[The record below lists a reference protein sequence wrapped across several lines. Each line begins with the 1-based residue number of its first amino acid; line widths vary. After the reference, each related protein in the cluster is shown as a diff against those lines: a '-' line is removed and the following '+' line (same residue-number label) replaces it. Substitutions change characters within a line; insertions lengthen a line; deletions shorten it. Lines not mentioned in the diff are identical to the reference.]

1 LFTVI
6 KATIFSIALMV
17 TFCGCIYSNTVVP
30 YSTKFNE
37 TPIGTKSCEIS
48 MFKIKEPI
56 TGYNMY
62 VEWSND
68 YISKEARKAGINNIY
83 YIDKKTLSIFRDVF
97 KREKLVIYGD

>member
-1 LFTVI
+1 
-6 KATIFSIALMV
+6 
-17 TFCGCIYSNTVVP
+17 
-30 YSTKFNE
+30 
-37 TPIGTKSCEIS
+37 
-48 MFKIKEPI
+48 
-56 TGYNMY
+56 MY

>member
-1 LFTVI
+1 MI
-6 KATIFSIALMV
+6 KTTIFGITVVVALS
-17 TFCGCIYSNTVVP
+17 GCIYSNTVVP

-48 MFKIKEPI
+48 NYKIKEPV

-62 VEWSND
+62 IEWSND
-68 YISKEARKAGINNIY
+68 YITKEAKKAGINNIY

-97 KREKLVIYGD
+97 KREKLIIYGD